1 MTLAWNNTA
10 ELGRLIECFNRQTH
24 GDRELI
30 VLDDAGQYPDQPAGD
45 RWHVV
50 SVPRRFSTIGA
61 KRAACVGLLSLDVDV
76 IAVWDSDDVYLPWAL
91 ASVAAA
97 LDNPELDRDRMWAQ
111 ARVVLE
117 WDSDGAGPGWHA
129 QETFSHKNPFRPGY
143 HSAWAFRQ
151 EAYLAVKGYP
161 PSAHEDWPM
170 AEAMLKR
177 FGPSADSTP
186 DGRPWMAYSRGPWH
200 LSSRIRYHADNGA
213 GGECFTRAWEE
224 RVGEVVTIQPVDLR
238 PFIRWDRDYSAIP
251 IPSGPAAPR
260 PW

>member
-1 MTLAWNNTA
+1 MKITCCCIAWGKPE
-10 ELGRLIECFNRQTH
+10 ELGRLIACFERQDY
-24 GDRELI
+24 GNRELI
-30 VLDDAGQYPDQPAGD
+30 CLDDGGAYPDQPHGD
-45 RWHVV
+45 RWQVV
-50 SVPRRFSTIGA
+50 SFKRRFTTIGA
-61 KRAACVGLLSLDVDV
+61 KRAACAGLASS
-76 IAVWDSDDVYLPWAL
+76 DSDAYMIVDQDDIYLPWAL
-91 ASVAAA
+91 SSVAAA
-97 LDNPELDRDRMWAQ
+97 LELTQWAQ

-117 WDSDGAGPGWHA
+117 WDNDGAGPGWHA
-129 QETFSHKNPFRPGY
+129 QETFSRLDPFRPGY
-143 HSAWAFRQ
+143 HSSWAFRQ

-170 AEAMLKR
+170 AEALLKR

-200 LSSRIRYHADNGA
+200 LSSRIRYHADHGA
-213 GGECFTRAWEE
+213 GGECFTRAWDE
-224 RVGEVVTIQPVDLR
+224 RAMEAAAIAPVDLR